1 MSTTTHD
8 DAPTAAEGPGGWR
21 LERHAHGRLDFVA
34 ADGRRHHDV
43 DVLRAFPVTDP
54 AGPVAIVA
62 FDGGELAWVE
72 SLADLAEAS
81 RTLLERELAQREFVP
96 VIERIE
102 LVTDSEPGEWTVVTD
117 RGPHRFKVA
126 HADDV
131 SRQAD
136 GGALVTDTMGMRYR
150 IPRITALD
158 ARSRRLLEKLA

>member
-1 MSTTTHD
+1 MSTTARNDVT
-8 DAPTAAEGPGGWR
+8 TAAEGPGGWR

-34 ADGRRHHDV
+34 TDGRRHHDV
-43 DVLRAFPVTDP
+43 DVLRAFPVTAP

-72 SLADLAEAS
+72 SLADLPAAP
-81 RTLLERELAQREFVP
+81 RTMLERELAQREFVP

-102 LVTDSEPGEWTVVTD
+102 MVTDSEPAEWTVVTD
-117 RGPHRFKVA
+117 RGPHRFKVG

-136 GGALVTDTMGMRYR
+136 GGAIVTDTVGMRYR
-150 IPRITALD
+150 IPRIAALD